1 MTYVPLHVHSEYS
14 LLDGL
19 SQTSQISKR
28 LNDIEID
35 TCALTDHGTVSGAVD
50 FSRTLKGASQKQ
62 ILGCELYLCEQN
74 ATEKNSDNRDL
85 LHQVVLAKNLQ
96 GWKDILRLVSQSNNS
111 DQFYYKPRIDFNQLR
126 ETASKG
132 NLISFSGH
140 LGSYLGKV
148 ALENRSDKFIC
159 EAAYRLQNMF
169 GKDNFFIEIQ
179 LIDSHNNEAARIAA
193 ERLREISKQTGIPCV
208 ATPDA
213 HYPTREAAEDQ
224 QVLLCTSL
232 KKTIGQVHQELK
244 QGKSKSLSSF
254 FASNNYHIPSYQDM
268 KQFHSDEE
276 LANTVRIAGM
286 CEQYDILGSP
296 NPPEFSC
303 PTGHNPKK
311 YLRHLCKMGWAAKM
325 GHIKKNS
332 EEFERYG
339 DRVNRELEV
348 FEEAGLSSYFLI
360 VQDILKYCKDAGY
373 LTGPGRG
380 SAAGCMVSYLIGITQ
395 IDPVKYDLVFERFYN
410 AGRNTDERISM
421 PDIDIDVPKEAR
433 EKVIE
438 YMKQK
443 YGKGNVAQIV
453 TYQTLQGR
461 SALKRVMQARGNV
474 SFAEQNEIT
483 KHIMDEAK
491 IADELQDM
499 KEELG
504 ESSLILW
511 ALKNRK
517 EKLKDWCEIDD
528 DGKLKGK
535 MSRIF
540 EQAMRM
546 EGTKI
551 IQSKHAAGVV
561 VSPSPISDTCPMVK
575 SANKGETDLLAGFEG
590 PSCEDVGLLKL
601 DVLGIRMLDKIMEVP
616 LILKEQNAGNN
627 TMSTV

>member
-1 MTYVPLHVHSEYS
+1 M
-14 LLDGL
+14 
-19 SQTSQISKR
+19 
-28 LNDIEID
+28 
-35 TCALTDHGTVSGAVD
+35 
-50 FSRTLKGASQKQ
+50 
-62 ILGCELYLCEQN
+62 IL
-74 ATEKNSDNRDL
+74 
-85 LHQVVLAKNLQ
+85 
-96 GWKDILRLVSQSNNS
+96 
-111 DQFYYKPRIDFNQLR
+111 F
-126 ETASKG
+126 
-132 NLISFSGH
+132 
-140 LGSYLGKV
+140 
-148 ALENRSDKFIC
+148 
-159 EAAYRLQNMF
+159 
-169 GKDNFFIEIQ
+169 
-179 LIDSHNNEAARIAA
+179 
-193 ERLREISKQTGIPCV
+193 
-208 ATPDA
+208 
-213 HYPTREAAEDQ
+213 
-224 QVLLCTSL
+224 
-232 KKTIGQVHQELK
+232 
-244 QGKSKSLSSF
+244 
-254 FASNNYHIPSYQDM
+254 
-268 KQFHSDEE
+268 
-276 LANTVRIAGM
+276 
-286 CEQYDILGSP
+286 
-296 NPPEFSC
+296 
-303 PTGHNPKK
+303 
-311 YLRHLCKMGWAAKM
+311 
-325 GHIKKNS
+325 
-332 EEFERYG
+332 
-339 DRVNRELEV
+339 
-348 FEEAGLSSYFLI
+348 
-360 VQDILKYCKDAGY
+360 
-373 LTGPGRG
+373 
-380 SAAGCMVSYLIGITQ
+380 
-395 IDPVKYDLVFERFYN
+395 FERFYN

>member
-19 SQTSQISKR
+19 SQASQISKR
-28 LNDIEID
+28 LNKIEID

-50 FSRTLKGASQKQ
+50 FCRTFKGASQKQ
-62 ILGCELYLCEQN
+62 ILGCEFYLSEKD
-74 ATEKNSDNRDL
+74 ATEKSSENRKL
-85 LHQVVLAKNLQ
+85 IHQVVLAKNLE
-96 GWKDILRLVSQSNNS
+96 GWKQILGLVSQSNHA

-126 ETASKG
+126 EAASSG

-140 LGSYLGKV
+140 LGSYLGNI
-148 ALENRSDKFIC
+148 ALENQSDSFIC
-159 EAAYRLQNMF
+159 EAAHRLQNMF
-169 GKDNFFIEIQ
+169 GRDNFFIEIQ
-179 LIDSHNNEAARIAA
+179 LKDSENNEGARIAG
-193 ERLREISKQTGIPCV
+193 ERLRDIAKQANIPCV

-224 QVLLCTSL
+224 RVLLCTSL
-232 KKTIGQVHQELK
+232 KKTIGQVRQELK

-254 FASNNYHIPSYQDM
+254 FASNNYHIPSYEDM
-268 KQFHSDEE
+268 KKFHTDEE
-276 LANTVRIAGM
+276 LDNTLKIASM
-286 CEQYDILGSP
+286 CEQYNILGAP
-296 NPPEFSC
+296 NPPEFKA
-303 PTGHNPKK
+303 PTGYSPKE
-311 YLRHLCKMGWAAKM
+311 YLRHLCKLGWAEKM
-325 GHIKKNS
+325 GHVKKNT
-332 EEFERYG
+332 EEFEQYG

-360 VQDILKYCKDAGY
+360 VQDILKYCKHEGY

-395 IDPVKYDLVFERFYN
+395 IDPIKYDLVFERFYN

-421 PDIDIDVPKEAR
+421 PDIDLDVPKEAR
-433 EKVIE
+433 EKVID

-443 YGKGNVAQIV
+443 YGKANVAQIV

-461 SALKRVMQARGNV
+461 SALKRVMQARGNI
-474 SFAEQNEIT
+474 SFTEQNEIT

-504 ESSLILW
+504 EASLILW

-517 EKLKDWCEIDD
+517 DKLKDWCEIGD
-528 DGKLKGK
+528 DGKLEGK
-535 MSRIF
+535 MARIF

-561 VSPSPISDTCPMVK
+561 VSPSPISETCPMVK
-575 SANKGETDLLAGFEG
+575 SANKSETDLLAGFEG

-616 LILKEQNAGNN
+616 LILKG
-627 TMSTV
+627 

>member
-1 MTYVPLHVHSEYS
+1 MKYVPLHVHSEYS
-14 LLDGL
+14 LLNGL

-28 LNDIEID
+28 LNDIETD

-50 FSRTLKGASQKQ
+50 FCRTLKDSSQKP
-62 ILGCELYLCEQN
+62 ILGCELYICEKD
-74 ATEKNSDNRDL
+74 ATEKTVENKKL
-85 LHQVVLAKNLQ
+85 IHQVVLAKNLQ
-96 GWKDILRLVSQSNNS
+96 GWKDLLKLVSKSNNT
-111 DQFYYKPRIDFNQLR
+111 DQFYHRPRVDFNQLR
-126 ETASKG
+126 EAASGG

-140 LGSYLGKV
+140 LASYLGNI
-148 ALENRSDKFIC
+148 AIENKSDSFIA

-169 GKDNFFIEIQ
+169 GKDNFFLEIQ
-179 LIDSHNNEAARIAA
+179 LIDSKTNEDTRIVA
-193 ERLREISKQTGIPCV
+193 ERLRTISTQTGIPCV

-224 QVLLCTSL
+224 QVLICTAL
-232 KKTIGQVHQELK
+232 KKSIGQLHQGFK
-244 QGKSKSLSSF
+244 QDKFRDGKWF
-254 FASNNYHIPSYQDM
+254 FNSDNYHIPSYEDM
-268 KQFHSDEE
+268 KQFHTDDELE
-276 LANTVRIAGM
+276 NTIRIADM
-286 CEQYDILGSP
+286 CEQYNILGAP
-296 NPPEFSC
+296 NPPEFPS
-303 PTGHNPKK
+303 PSGYNPKE
-311 YLRHLCKMGWAAKM
+311 YLRHLCKIGWADKM
-325 GHIKKNS
+325 RHVQKNT

-339 DRVNRELEV
+339 DRVNRELEI

-360 VQDILKYCKDAGY
+360 VQDILKYCKHEGY

-395 IDPVKYDLVFERFYN
+395 IDPIKYDLVFERFYN

-438 YMKQK
+438 YMKKQ
-443 YGKGNVAQIV
+443 YGKDNVAQII
-453 TYQTLQGR
+453 TYQTMQGR
-461 SALKRVMQARGNV
+461 SALKRVMQARGNI
-474 SFAEQNEIT
+474 SFTEQNEIT

-491 IADELQDM
+491 IAEDLQDM

-504 ESSLILW
+504 EASLILW

-517 EKLKDWCEIDD
+517 EKLKDWCEIGE
-528 DGKLKGK
+528 DGKLEGK
-535 MSRIF
+535 MAKVF

-561 VSPSPISDTCPMVK
+561 VSPSPISDTCPMIK
-575 SANKGETDLLAGFEG
+575 SANKGESDLLAGFEG

-616 LILKEQNAGNN
+616 NILKQSLKEK
-627 TMSTV
+627 V

>member
-1 MTYVPLHVHSEYS
+1 MKYVPLHVHSEYS
-14 LLDGL
+14 LLNGL

-28 LNDIEID
+28 LNDIETD

-50 FSRTLKGASQKQ
+50 FCRTLKDASQKP
-62 ILGCELYLCEQN
+62 ILGCELYICEKE
-74 ATEKNSDNRDL
+74 ATEKTVENKSFV
-85 LHQVVLAKNLQ
+85 HQVVLAKNLQ
-96 GWKDILRLVSQSNNS
+96 GWKDILKLVSKSNS
-111 DQFYYKPRIDFNQLR
+111 ADQFYHKPRVDFNQLR
-126 ETASKG
+126 EAASGG

-140 LGSYLGKV
+140 LGSYLGNV
-148 ALENRSDKFIC
+148 AIENKPDSFIA

-169 GKDNFFIEIQ
+169 GKDNFFLEIQ
-179 LIDSHNNEAARIAA
+179 LIDSFKNNRPQIVG

-213 HYPTREAAEDQ
+213 HYTTREAAQDH
-224 QVLLCTSL
+224 QVLICTAL
-232 KKTIGQVHQELK
+232 KKSAGQLHQEFKTKNL
-244 QGKSKSLSSF
+244 SLGEWF
-254 FASNNYHIPSYQDM
+254 FNSNNYHIPSYEDM
-268 KQFHSDEE
+268 KQFHTDDELE
-276 LANTVRIAGM
+276 NTVRIADM
-286 CEQYDILGSP
+286 CEQYNILGAP
-296 NPPEFSC
+296 NPPEFPS
-303 PTGHNPKK
+303 PSGYNPKE
-311 YLRHLCKMGWAAKM
+311 YLRHLCKIGWAEKM
-325 GHIKKNS
+325 RHIQKNT
-332 EEFERYG
+332 EEFEQYG
-339 DRVNRELEV
+339 DRVNRELEI

-360 VQDILKYCKDAGY
+360 VQDILKFCKHEGY

-395 IDPVKYDLVFERFYN
+395 IDPIKYDLVFERFYN

-438 YMKQK
+438 YMKKQ
-443 YGKGNVAQIV
+443 YGKDNVAQIV
-453 TYQTLQGR
+453 TYQTMQGR
-461 SALKRVMQARGNV
+461 SALKRVMQARGNI
-474 SFAEQNEIT
+474 SFTEQNEIT

-491 IADELQDM
+491 IAEDLQDM

-504 ESSLILW
+504 EASLILW

-517 EKLKDWCEIDD
+517 EKLKDWCEIGE

-535 MSRIF
+535 MAKVF

-561 VSPSPISDTCPMVK
+561 VSPSPISNTCPMVK
-575 SANKGETDLLAGFEG
+575 SANKGESDLLAGFEG

-616 LILKEQNAGNN
+616 NILKQSLKEK
-627 TMSTV
+627 V

>member
-1 MTYVPLHVHSEYS
+1 MKYVPLHVHSEYS
-14 LLDGL
+14 LLNGL

-28 LNDIEID
+28 LNQIE
-35 TCALTDHGTVSGAVD
+35 TEVCALTDHGTVSGAVD
-50 FSRTLKGASQKQ
+50 FCSTLKNASQKP
-62 ILGCELYLCEQN
+62 ILGCEFYLCEKD
-74 ATEKNSDNRDL
+74 ATERNLENKNL
-85 LHQVVLAKNLQ
+85 LHQVVIAKNLQ
-96 GWKDILRLVSQSNNS
+96 GWKDILRLVSKSNS
-111 DQFYYKPRIDFNQLR
+111 DNQFYHKPRIDFKQLR
-126 ETASKG
+126 EAASHG

-140 LGSYLGKV
+140 LGSYLGNI

-179 LIDSHNNEAARIAA
+179 LIDSNNNNNSRIVA

-224 QVLLCTSL
+224 QVLICTAL
-232 KKTIGQVHQELK
+232 KKSIGQLHSDIKKDPQREN
-244 QGKSKSLSSF
+244 GWF
-254 FASNNYHIPSYQDM
+254 FNSNNYHIPSYEDM
-268 KQFHSDEE
+268 KEFHTDDE
-276 LANTVRIAGM
+276 LANTILIADM
-286 CEQYDILGSP
+286 CKQYDILGVP
-296 NPPEFSC
+296 NPPEFSS
-303 PTGHNPKK
+303 PAGYNPKN
-311 YLRHLCKMGWAAKM
+311 YLRYLCKVGWAEKM
-325 GHIKKNS
+325 RHVQKNT

-360 VQDILKYCKDAGY
+360 VQDIIKFCKHEGY

-395 IDPVKYDLVFERFYN
+395 IDPIKYDLVFERFYN

-443 YGKGNVAQIV
+443 YGKENVAQIV

-474 SFAEQNEIT
+474 SFTEQNEIT

-491 IADELQDM
+491 IAEDLQDM

-517 EKLKDWCEIDD
+517 DKLKDWCEIGE
-528 DGKLKGK
+528 DGKLEGK
-535 MSRIF
+535 MSRVF
-540 EQAMRM
+540 EQAMRL

-561 VSPSPISDTCPMVK
+561 VSPSPISNTCPMVK
-575 SANKGETDLLAGFEG
+575 SANKGESDLLAGFEG

-616 LILKEQNAGNN
+616 LILKEQDAGSNKV
-627 TMSTV
+627 STV

>member
-19 SQTSQISKR
+19 SQTHQISKR
-28 LNDIEID
+28 ISDIE
-35 TCALTDHGTVSGAVD
+35 TNVCALTDHGSVSGAVD
-50 FSRTLKGASQKQ
+50 FSRTLSNASQKP
-62 ILGCELYLCEQN
+62 ILGCEFYICFNSAQ
-74 ATEKNSDNRDL
+74 EKTQENRNL
-85 LHQVVLAKNLQ
+85 VHQVILAKNLQ
-96 GWKDILRLVSQSNNS
+96 GWKDILGLVSQSNHP
-111 DQFYYKPRIDFNQLR
+111 DQFYYKPRIDFDQLKQV
-126 ETASKG
+126 AHKG

-140 LGSYLGKV
+140 LGSYLGKLAADNESDDLICTA
-148 ALENRSDKFIC
+148 ALRMQQI
-159 EAAYRLQNMF
+159 F
-169 GKDNFFIEIQ
+169 GKDYFFIEIQ
-179 LIDSHNNEAARIAA
+179 LIDSDNNETSRVTA
-193 ERLREISKQTGIPCV
+193 EKLRQISIKTGIPCV

-232 KKTIGQVHQELK
+232 KKTIGQVQRELK
-244 QGKSKSLSSF
+244 EGKSRSLECF
-254 FASNNYHIPSYQDM
+254 FSSNNFHIPSYEEM
-268 KQFHSDEE
+268 KQYHNDEE
-276 LANTVRIAGM
+276 LANTVLIADM
-286 CEQYDILGSP
+286 CEPYNILGPP
-296 NPPEFSC
+296 NPPEFKC
-303 PTGHNPKK
+303 PSGYSPKEYLRYICKIGWAQKMQHVNKENPK
-311 YLRHLCKMGWAAKM
+311 
-325 GHIKKNS
+325 
-332 EEFERYG
+332 FPQYG
-339 DRVNRELEV
+339 ERVNKELEI
-348 FEEAGLSSYFLI
+348 FEGAGLSSYFLI

-410 AGRNTDERISM
+410 AGRNTDTRISM

-438 YMKQK
+438 YIKQR
-443 YGKGNVAQIV
+443 YGTDNVAQIV

-461 SALKRVMQARGNV
+461 SALKRVMQARGNI

-517 EKLKDWCEIDD
+517 KQLKDWCEIGEN
-528 DGKLKGK
+528 GKLEGK
-535 MSRIF
+535 LSKVF

-561 VSPSPISDTCPMVK
+561 VSPSPIYDTCPMIR
-575 SANKGETDLLAGFEG
+575 SAAKADKNLLAGFEG

-616 LILKEQNAGNN
+616 HILKQ
-627 TMSTV
+627 S

>member
-19 SQTSQISKR
+19 SQASQISKR

-50 FSRTLKGASQKQ
+50 FSRTLKSASQKQ
-62 ILGCELYLCEQN
+62 ILGCEFYICEKE
-74 ATEKNSDNRDL
+74 AAEKNPENRNL
-85 LHQVVLAKNLQ
+85 IHQVVLAKNLQ
-96 GWKDILRLVSQSNNS
+96 GWKDILRLVSQSNNT
-111 DQFYYKPRIDFNQLR
+111 DQFYYRPRIDFKQLR
-126 ETASKG
+126 TAASNG

-179 LIDSHNNEAARIAA
+179 LIDSHNNESARIAA
-193 ERLREISKQTGIPCV
+193 ERLRGISKQTGIPCV

-254 FASNNYHIPSYQDM
+254 FASNNYHIPSYEDM
-268 KQFHSDEE
+268 TEFHTEEE
-276 LANTVRIAGM
+276 LANTVCVADM
-286 CEQYDILGSP
+286 CEQYDILGAP
-296 NPPEFSC
+296 NPPEFSS
-303 PTGHNPKK
+303 PTGYNPKD
-311 YLRHLCKMGWAAKM
+311 YLRYLCKLGWSEKM
-325 GHIKKNS
+325 GHIKKNTD
-332 EEFERYG
+332 EFERYG
-339 DRVNRELEV
+339 NRVNRELEI

-360 VQDILKYCKDAGY
+360 VQDILKFCKSEGY

-395 IDPVKYDLVFERFYN
+395 IDPIKYDLVFERFYN
-410 AGRNTDERISM
+410 AGRNTDERVSM

-438 YMKQK
+438 YMKQR
-443 YGKGNVAQIV
+443 YGKNNVAQIV

-461 SALKRVMQARGNV
+461 SALKRVMQARGNI
-474 SFAEQNEIT
+474 SFTEQNEIT

-499 KEELG
+499 QEELG
-504 ESSLILW
+504 EASLILW

-517 EKLKDWCEIDD
+517 DKLKDWCEIGD
-528 DGKLKGK
+528 DGKLEGK
-535 MSRIF
+535 MARVF

-575 SANKGETDLLAGFEG
+575 SANKSESDLLAGFEG

-616 LILKEQNAGNN
+616 LILKKKN
-627 TMSTV
+627 V